1 MTSRLFRDRAH
12 KRRWTRLLV
21 TAALHEH
28 QKTGPM
34 RTLFIFDEFRMS
46 IGKLAIVNDFWA
58 LTRGYGV
65 QFMPVC
71 QSVTQLKTLFGDE
84 WENYAGQSGVVATTG
99 APNDL
104 TTAE

>member
-1 MTSRLFRDRAH
+1 M
-12 KRRWTRLLV
+12 V

-28 QKTGPM
+28 LKPGPCK
-34 RTLFIFDEFRMS
+34 TLFIFDEFRIS
-46 IGKLAIVNDFWA
+46 VGKLAMVNDFWA
-58 LTRGYGV
+58 LVRGYGV

-84 WENYAGQSGVVATTG
+84 WENYAGQGGVVATTG